1 MLLEL
6 VSRSSPYSFSFS
18 LAFVSAPHLALG
30 DLGDDLVSHFYR
42 WKNSAEKNDGALP
55 YFSKWD
61 GKSLDF
67 KAAVTDNEI
76 SQDTQFAVIDDGER
90 VGGENVGTYGI
101 LKSYSQ
107 KATTELY
114 PPVNYKMYKPLL
126 DMDQAFRSDA
136 PGNEDKVGMDGKIL
150 TAGAVVSMAGAGVSA
165 AAAQGTLGD
174 FPASL
179 LLSWGIDFQ
188 L

>member
-1 MLLEL
+1 MWYFSEL
-6 VSRSSPYSFSFS
+6 TKVSSFHR
-18 LAFVSAPHLALG
+18 APHLALG

-42 WKNSAEKNDGALP
+42 WKQSAEQNDGALP

-61 GKSLDF
+61 GKSLNF

-76 SQDTQFAVIDDGER
+76 SQDTQFAVVDDGER
-90 VGGENVGTYGI
+90 VNGENVGTYGI

-136 PGNEDKVGMDGKIL
+136 PGNEDKVVVVDGKML
-150 TAGAVVSMAGAGVSA
+150 TAGAVASMTGVASVSA
-165 AAAQGTLGD
+165 AAAHGGTFED

>member
-1 MLLEL
+1 MGNESSLFII
-6 VSRSSPYSFSFS
+6 STTSSPYFLLFF
-18 LAFVSAPHLALG
+18 LRAPHLALG

-42 WKNSAEKNDGALP
+42 WKHSAEKNDGALP

-61 GKSLDF
+61 GKSLNF
-67 KAAVTDNEI
+67 KAAVTDNEV
-76 SQDTQFAVIDDGER
+76 SQDTQFAVVDDGER
-90 VGGENVGTYGI
+90 VDGENVGTYGI

-136 PGNEDKVGMDGKIL
+136 PDPPL
-150 TAGAVVSMAGAGVSA
+150 FSAGRARAHDALV
-165 AAAQGTLGD
+165 QGR
-174 FPASL
+174 PACL
-179 LLSWGIDFQ
+179 LPRPGREPTPRLN
-188 L
+188 

>member
-1 MLLEL
+1 
-6 VSRSSPYSFSFS
+6 
-18 LAFVSAPHLALG
+18 
-30 DLGDDLVSHFYR
+30 LVSHFYR
-42 WKNSAEKNDGALP
+42 WKHSAEKNDGALP

-76 SQDTQFAVIDDGER
+76 SQDTKFAVVDDSIVLNG
-90 VGGENVGTYGI
+90 VNVGTYGI
-101 LKSYSQ
+101 LRSYSQ

-126 DMDQAFRSDA
+126 DLDQAFRSDA
-136 PGNEDKVGMDGKIL
+136 PGNEDKVIVADGKML
-150 TAGAVVSMAGAGVSA
+150 TAGAVAAMTGASA
-165 AAAQGTLGD
+165 AAAAHAHGTFED

-179 LLSWGIDFQ
+179 LLSWGINFQ

>member
-1 MLLEL
+1 M
-6 VSRSSPYSFSFS
+6 
-18 LAFVSAPHLALG
+18 
-30 DLGDDLVSHFYR
+30 D
-42 WKNSAEKNDGALP
+42 
-55 YFSKWD
+55 
-61 GKSLDF
+61 
-67 KAAVTDNEI
+67 
-76 SQDTQFAVIDDGER
+76 
-90 VGGENVGTYGI
+90 GENVGTYGI

-136 PGNEDKVGMDGKIL
+136 PGNEDKVVVDGKIL

-179 LLSWGIDFQ
+179 LLSWGIHFQ